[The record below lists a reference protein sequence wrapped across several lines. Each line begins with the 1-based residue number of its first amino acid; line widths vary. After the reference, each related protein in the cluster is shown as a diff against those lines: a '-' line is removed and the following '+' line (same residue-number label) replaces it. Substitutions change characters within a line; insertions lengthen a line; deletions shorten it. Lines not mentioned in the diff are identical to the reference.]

1 MVWVPPFLDAQ
12 DPSLGRKSALTEAVR
27 LSRFLM
33 ENGVR
38 LIVFC
43 TVRPALKLIL
53 NIYLIP
59 LKTMVWAFKLTWI
72 FIKEIVRLYSLPDS
86 IMSNWNIRFTSKF
99 WHEIYQLLETKL
111 LISTIFH
118 SQTDRATKW
127 VNHSII
133 INFP

>member
-43 TVRPALKLIL
+43 TVRPAL
-53 NIYLIP
+53 N
-59 LKTMVWAFKLTWI
+59 
-72 FIKEIVRLYSLPDS
+72 
-86 IMSNWNIRFTSKF
+86 
-99 WHEIYQLLETKL
+99 
-111 LISTIFH
+111 
-118 SQTDRATKW
+118 
-127 VNHSII
+127 
-133 INFP
+133 